1 MQDILSFGKGKPF
14 KYRDKLERAL
24 ESVERQVRRGI
35 DITDRLNRFAHTMDE
50 ETSWVEIND
59 ILDQV
64 LFLMD
69 RFARSKQ
76 VVLTAG
82 HLEGSAS
89 LRTSGFQLILTLS
102 TCMEH
107 HINQMTHGG
116 RIRMCP
122 ETVDDRLAIRMEV
135 DTDSDADVGKEP
147 LSSGFPEL
155 ANILRTLDAEL
166 LLVGDR
172 GQPEITL
179 VLPLNKG

>member
-1 MQDILSFGKGKPF
+1 
-14 KYRDKLERAL
+14 
-24 ESVERQVRRGI
+24 
-35 DITDRLNRFAHTMDE
+35 
-50 ETSWVEIND
+50 
-59 ILDQV
+59 
-64 LFLMD
+64 
-69 RFARSKQ
+69 
-76 VVLTAG
+76 
-82 HLEGSAS
+82 
-89 LRTSGFQLILTLS
+89 
-102 TCMEH
+102 
-107 HINQMTHGG
+107 
-116 RIRMCP
+116 MCP